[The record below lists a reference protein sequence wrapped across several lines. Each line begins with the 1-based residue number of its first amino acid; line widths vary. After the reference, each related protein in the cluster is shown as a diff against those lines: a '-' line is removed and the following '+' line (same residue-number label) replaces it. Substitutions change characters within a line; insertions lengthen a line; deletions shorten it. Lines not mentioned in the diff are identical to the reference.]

1 LSDTRQRLRIDF
13 GDWEGNTRYAEYD
26 DFAVGSAL
34 RQYRLVSLG
43 EYKGT
48 AGQYDVKTLTE
59 LIWVVSSDGVSRHI
73 QSGPAKVKPLTFRW

>member
-1 LSDTRQRLRIDF
+1 MTLSDTRQRLRIDF

-43 EYKGT
+43 EYNGT
-48 AGQYDVKTLTE
+48 AGQHDVIDRIDLGCE
-59 LIWVVSSDGVSRHI
+59 
-73 QSGPAKVKPLTFRW
+73 Q